1 MPQVYVV
8 NLNGF
13 FRGAHNHVPC
23 HAAQME
29 PLLTSKSF

>member
-1 MPQVYVV
+1 MPQVYVA

-13 FRGAHNHVPC
+13 FQGAHNHVPC
-23 HAAQME
+23 HAVQME